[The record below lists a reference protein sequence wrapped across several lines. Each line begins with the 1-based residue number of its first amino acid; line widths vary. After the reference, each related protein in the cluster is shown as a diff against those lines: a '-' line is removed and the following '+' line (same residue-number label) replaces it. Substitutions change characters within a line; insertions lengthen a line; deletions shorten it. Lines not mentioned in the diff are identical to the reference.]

1 MLHGDD
7 TMADNNTKSLSDTS
21 ANVPDNVETPESIKI
36 TPAFQENNCCIC
48 NGDLEDSYSVLFNG
62 KSGAEARICMRCREA
77 LRVLSKCE
85 TPEEVLQSGQYLASF
100 YLSVAPIVLPYL
112 DNFLQKGEDYLQRNK
127 KTEAKSTEP

>member
-1 MLHGDD
+1 
-7 TMADNNTKSLSDTS
+7 MADNNKNSLSDTS
-21 ANVPDNVETPESIKI
+21 VNVLDNGKTPEAIKI

-48 NGDLEDSYSVLFNG
+48 NGDLEDGYSVLFNG
-62 KSGAEARICMRCREA
+62 KNDAEARICMRCREA

-85 TPEEVLQSGQYLASF
+85 NHEEVLQSGQYLASF

-127 KTEAKSTEP
+127 KTETKGSEP